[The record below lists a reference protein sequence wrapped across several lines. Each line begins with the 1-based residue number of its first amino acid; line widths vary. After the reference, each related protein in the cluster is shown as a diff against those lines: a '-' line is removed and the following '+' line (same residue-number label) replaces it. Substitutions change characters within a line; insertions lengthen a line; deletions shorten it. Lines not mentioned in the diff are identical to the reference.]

1 MKGQF
6 VLVSGSASRTCSTL
20 LLSRAIDFIQVLV
33 PEVLKAGGGFV
44 VLLGNEEATKG
55 SDGNARIFDWTI
67 LRAIE
72 PYAEETLQ
80 PQRVYARVLV
90 RDDAWKSR
98 MSESNQG
105 TFNRLQ
111 QRGALEVHRVRKE
124 VYTGGKYRE
133 VECEFADCMLALGGG
148 KGTYSAGQEMIALG
162 KPVLPLDLEIGSLS
176 EDGEGALLLHKEFQ
190 AKPEEFFPATYLSIA
205 NRIESLSLQVESQD
219 PVGVARRATEVLDQ
233 ELDAGLFQDSRPDS
247 RFGALVD
254 GTANRLLKVTGV
266 LRAFE
271 YLKNWIPML

>member
-6 VLVSGSASRTCSTL
+6 VLVSGSSSRTCSAL
-20 LLSRAIDFIQVLV
+20 LLSRAMGFIQVLV

-44 VLLGNEEATKG
+44 LLLGDEEATKG
-55 SDGNARIFDWTI
+55 SDGNARVFDWTI

-80 PQRVYARVLV
+80 PQRVYARVLM

-98 MSESNQG
+98 MNEGNQG

-111 QRGALEVHRVRKE
+111 QRGALEVHRVRQE

-133 VECEFADCMLALGGG
+133 VECELADCMLALGGG
-148 KGTYSAGQEMIALG
+148 KGTYSAGQVMIALG

-190 AKPEEFFPATYLSIA
+190 SKPEEFFPATHLSIV
-205 NRIESLSLQVESQD
+205 NQIESLSLQAESQD
-219 PVGVARRATEVLDQ
+219 PASVARRATGVLAR
-233 ELDAGLFQDSRPDS
+233 ELDSGPIQEERPDS
-247 RFGALVD
+247 GLGTLFD
-254 GTANRLLKVTGV
+254 GTVNRLLKVTGV
-266 LRAFE
+266 LRAIE